1 MNYAHT
7 DPRLDEL
14 TLVLA
19 DDHAIVRLG
28 FRLLLEGVG
37 ARVLAEADS
46 GEAAQR
52 LVAELKP
59 DVLVMDLSMPGCGGL
74 SALER
79 ILARQ
84 PDARVL
90 IASAHTDPLTAER
103 TLKAGA
109 AGYLC
114 KRSSPDELLRAVALV
129 AAGQRYL
136 DPDIAAQLHRADRP
150 EHPAEALTDKEFHV
164 FLQLAQGRSVAE
176 VADTFHL
183 SPNTV
188 GTHLY
193 RIKQKLGIQNMAE
206 LAMAAVRA
214 GVIEV

>member
-1 MNYAHT
+1 MK
-7 DPRLDEL
+7 LDHL

-19 DDHAIVRLG
+19 DDHAIVRMG

-52 LVAELKP
+52 LFAEHTP

-79 ILARQ
+79 ILARE
-84 PDARVL
+84 PAARVL
-90 IASAHTDPLTAER
+90 IASAHADALTAER
-103 TLKAGA
+103 ALKTGA

-114 KRSSPDELLRAVALV
+114 KRSPPDELLKAVGLV
-129 AAGQRYL
+129 AAGQRYI
-136 DPDIAAQLHRADRP
+136 DPEIAAALRRADRP
-150 EHPAEALTDKEFHV
+150 EHPAEALTDKEFSV

-176 VADTFHL
+176 VAASFHL

-193 RIKQKLGIQNMAE
+193 HIKQKLGVQNMAE
-206 LAMAAVRA
+206 LAMAAVRS
-214 GVIEV
+214 GLVEV

>member
-1 MNYAHT
+1 MK
-7 DPRLDEL
+7 LDHL

-19 DDHAIVRLG
+19 DDHAIVRMG

-52 LVAELKP
+52 LFSEHTP

-79 ILARQ
+79 ILARE
-84 PDARVL
+84 PGARVL
-90 IASAHTDPLTAER
+90 IASAHADALTAER
-103 TLKAGA
+103 ALKAGA

-114 KRSSPDELLRAVALV
+114 KRSAPDELLRAVGLV
-129 AAGQRYL
+129 ATGQTYI
-136 DPDIAAQLHRADRP
+136 DPEIAAVLRRADRP

-164 FLQLAQGRSVAE
+164 FLQLAQGHSVAE

-214 GVIEV
+214 GLIEV

>member
-1 MNYAHT
+1 MK
-7 DPRLDEL
+7 LDHL

-19 DDHAIVRLG
+19 DDHAIVRMG
-28 FRLLLEGVG
+28 FRLFLEGVG

-52 LVAELKP
+52 LFAEHTP

-79 ILARQ
+79 ILARE
-84 PDARVL
+84 PAARVL
-90 IASAHTDPLTAER
+90 IASAHADALTAER
-103 TLKAGA
+103 ALKAGA

-114 KRSSPDELLRAVALV
+114 KRSAPDELLRAVGLV
-129 AAGQRYL
+129 AAGQTYI
-136 DPDIAAQLHRADRP
+136 DPEIAAVLRRADRP

-164 FLQLAQGRSVAE
+164 FLQLAQGHSVAE

-193 RIKQKLGIQNMAE
+193 RIKQKLGVQNMAE

-214 GVIEV
+214 GLIEV

>member
-1 MNYAHT
+1 MK
-7 DPRLDEL
+7 LDTL
-14 TLVLA
+14 TVILA
-19 DDHAIVRLG
+19 DDHAIVRMG

-52 LVAELKP
+52 LFAEHAP

-79 ILARQ
+79 ILARA
-84 PDARVL
+84 PGARVL
-90 IASAHTDPLTAER
+90 IASAHADALTAER
-103 TLKAGA
+103 ALKAGA

-114 KRSSPDELLRAVALV
+114 KRSPPDELLRAVGLV
-129 AAGQRYL
+129 AAGQAYI
-136 DPDIAAQLHRADRP
+136 DPEIAAVLRRADRP

-214 GVIEV
+214 GLIEV

>member
-1 MNYAHT
+1 MK
-7 DPRLDEL
+7 LDHL

-19 DDHAIVRLG
+19 DDHAIVRMG

-52 LVAELKP
+52 LFAEHTP

-79 ILARQ
+79 ILARE
-84 PDARVL
+84 PSARVL
-90 IASAHTDPLTAER
+90 IASAHADALTAER
-103 TLKAGA
+103 ALKAGA

-114 KRSSPDELLRAVALV
+114 KRSAPDELLRAVGLV
-129 AAGQRYL
+129 AAGQTYI
-136 DPDIAAQLHRADRP
+136 DPEIAAVLRRADRP

>member
-1 MNYAHT
+1 MK
-7 DPRLDEL
+7 LDHL

-19 DDHAIVRLG
+19 DDHAIVRMG

-52 LVAELKP
+52 LFAEHTP

-79 ILARQ
+79 ILARE
-84 PDARVL
+84 PAARVL
-90 IASAHTDPLTAER
+90 IASAHADALTAER
-103 TLKAGA
+103 ALKAGA

-114 KRSSPDELLRAVALV
+114 KRSAPDELLRAVGLV
-129 AAGQRYL
+129 AAGQTYI
-136 DPDIAAQLHRADRP
+136 DPEIAAVLRRADRP

-164 FLQLAQGRSVAE
+164 FLQLAQGHSVAE

-193 RIKQKLGIQNMAE
+193 RIKQKLGVQNMAE

-214 GVIEV
+214 GLIEV

>member
-1 MNYAHT
+1 MK
-7 DPRLDEL
+7 LDHL

-19 DDHAIVRLG
+19 DDHAIVRMG

-37 ARVLAEADS
+37 ARVLADADS

-52 LVAELKP
+52 LFAEHTP

-79 ILARQ
+79 ILARE
-84 PDARVL
+84 PAARVL
-90 IASAHTDPLTAER
+90 IASAHADALTAER
-103 TLKAGA
+103 ALKAGA

-114 KRSSPDELLRAVALV
+114 KRSAPDELLRAVGLV
-129 AAGQRYL
+129 AAGQTYI
-136 DPDIAAQLHRADRP
+136 DPEIAAVLRRADRP

-164 FLQLAQGRSVAE
+164 FLQLAQGHSVAE

-214 GVIEV
+214 GLIEV

>member
-1 MNYAHT
+1 MN
-7 DPRLDEL
+7 LDNV

-28 FRLLLEGVG
+28 FRLLLECVG

-52 LVAELKP
+52 LFAEHAP
-59 DVLVMDLSMPGCGGL
+59 DLLMMDLSMPGCGGL
-74 SALER
+74 AALER
-79 ILARQ
+79 IVARD
-84 PDARVL
+84 PAARVL
-90 IASAHTDPLTAER
+90 IVSAHTDPLTAER
-103 TLKAGA
+103 ALKAGA
-109 AGYLC
+109 MGYLC
-114 KRSSPDELLRAVALV
+114 KRSAPDELLRAVGLV
-129 AAGQRYL
+129 AAGKHYL
-136 DPDIAAQLHRADRP
+136 DPEIAAALRRADRP

-176 VADTFHL
+176 VADNFHL

-214 GVIEV
+214 GLIEV